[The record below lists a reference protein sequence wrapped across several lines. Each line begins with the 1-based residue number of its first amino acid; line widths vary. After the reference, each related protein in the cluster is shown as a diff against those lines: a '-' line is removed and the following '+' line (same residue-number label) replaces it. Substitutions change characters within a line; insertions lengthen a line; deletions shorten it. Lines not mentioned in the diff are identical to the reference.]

1 MRKALLLL
9 TLLLQ
14 QKPTD
19 EWLTRPVDD
28 KTFRTYLDFFKYERN
43 LPFNPRTIGV
53 EEQDGIRKE
62 HISFDSTPGVRVF
75 ANLYR
80 PTTASAQAS
89 PAAILLHGGTGRGK
103 DTMRRPA
110 ELLSRG
116 GFTVLSIDMQ
126 FFGERS
132 TDLMTSFTEPE
143 KHERLYNQQAVYLAW
158 VTQTVKD
165 VSRSVDFLVQNV
177 GVSEKRI
184 GLLGIS
190 RGAIVASIAG
200 AVERRIGAV
209 SLLYTGHFDAL
220 ETGHLAAACPAN
232 YIGRISPRPL
242 MMVNGLNDTDMIRET
257 SVLPMFRLA
266 KMPKEIIWEDGGHGM
281 LSEGNQVKTLHW
293 LQEKLK

>member
-1 MRKALLLL
+1 M
-9 TLLLQ
+9 
-14 QKPTD
+14 
-19 EWLTRPVDD
+19 
-28 KTFRTYLDFFKYERN
+28 
-43 LPFNPRTIGV
+43 
-53 EEQDGIRKE
+53 
-62 HISFDSTPGVRVF
+62 
-75 ANLYR
+75 
-80 PTTASAQAS
+80 
-89 PAAILLHGGTGRGK
+89 
-103 DTMRRPA
+103 
-110 ELLSRG
+110 
-116 GFTVLSIDMQ
+116 
-126 FFGERS
+126 
-132 TDLMTSFTEPE
+132 
-143 KHERLYNQQAVYLAW
+143 
-158 VTQTVKD
+158 
-165 VSRSVDFLVQNV
+165 QNV

-281 LSEGNQVKTLHW
+281 LSEASQVKTLHW